1 MKRRGDILLLAFC
14 AALLAL
20 AVGAHDLGAQIAAGT
35 VNLRTLAKS
44 TTAAGN
50 VTSENTSATIQ
61 GMHTAIASWMG
72 ATTPTVGQKTMAA
85 SLPVAF
91 ASDQSA
97 LPTALP
103 NGLATLVTGQQA
115 VTASAAALPSQAA
128 KRVCIK
134 VLAAGTQ
141 VVYYGVTGVTTG
153 TGMELSPGDASCV
166 PADNVSR
173 IFVIGAGT
181 GSTVAWEAWN

>member
-85 SLPVAF
+85 SLPVAI
-91 ASDQSA
+91 ASDQGAVPVTQGA
-97 LPTALP
+97 LTSL
-103 NGLATLVTGQQA
+103 TTGQQA
-115 VTASAAALPSQAA
+115 VTATAAALPSSAA
-128 KRVCIK
+128 KSVCIK

-141 VVYYGVTGVTTG
+141 VVYYGPSGATTG
-153 TGMELSPGDASCV
+153 TGMELSPGDASCL
-166 PADNVSR
+166 ALDNVSR
-173 IFVIGAGT
+173 IFVIAGST
-181 GSTVAWEAWN
+181 GSTVAWEAKN